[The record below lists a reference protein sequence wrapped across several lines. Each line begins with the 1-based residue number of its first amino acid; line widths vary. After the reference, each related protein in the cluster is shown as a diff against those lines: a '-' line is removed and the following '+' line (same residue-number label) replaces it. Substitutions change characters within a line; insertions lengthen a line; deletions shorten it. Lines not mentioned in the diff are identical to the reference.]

1 MKYFKII
8 FCLFT
13 ITVYSQ
19 SIETNEGIIQKI
31 NFELASKL
39 DSTFKVDNRGFFINA
54 DTARQ
59 NYNEFGKIF
68 SDPNGYLLNSI
79 IFIATSGFDKYV
91 FGVLKDSRIIWVSE
105 ILFST
110 FAVGYVGDIM
120 DLNDDNSVEII
131 FSLNSGA
138 KLEKQSIYIV
148 SYNGTSGAIISEQ
161 TSLGETSIHFELDS
175 YEILDMDNDGI
186 YEISFTEFNS
196 SNEGEIYF
204 LNWNGVY
211 YEKIKDEH
219 FDTSYFTIAN
229 KINEKVKCKVNYPNN
244 LLNYTYSIE
253 NMIDSRQNISSINLN
268 INDDSLEVPFHP
280 NLVHSYYSDIS
291 IINFAVFELSDEHID
306 SIQYWYQEFLN
317 DKNDKLL
324 FVLDEIDKAINGIEP
339 GASLNNISLK
349 SKYLPGIIPYYLQAP
364 KELKKN
370 PNDINLLGQLDIEDL
385 FINSKKGYTI
395 GPVIYNEDLG
405 LIERKIQLLNYC
417 ESSFDLGWIKN
428 QSTFDKYNDYL
439 VTAKNA
445 LEQNQIDLAKATLE
459 SIVQE
464 VDIDS
469 TSNLTSEAYALLKFN
484 TEYLLA
490 NLPEESDPALVVSL
504 INSSGDLLE
513 NGKLKY
519 YEGGWKDAVDIGD
532 GTFRVVTDKSTVSLR
547 MTYAF
552 GSQTVSNIEA
562 QSNTYSFQTVNT
574 EVRLIDSEGNLITED
589 AIVKYYSGGW
599 REFGTTTNGVANK
612 ELLPNSYSFRMNYA
626 FANKDKK
633 QDLNTD
639 PIVVFQTVNTSVRL
653 NDSQGNPIT
662 EEAIVKYYS
671 GGWRN
676 FGTIE
681 NGVASKELLPNNY
694 SFRMNYAF
702 ANKDKK
708 QDLNTDPVVVFQTV
722 NTSVLL
728 NDSQGNPIT
737 EEATVKYYSGG
748 WREFGTTVNGIANK
762 ELLPNNYSFRM
773 NYAFAKKDK
782 KQDLNADPI
791 VVFHTVNASVQLND
805 SQGNPIADEA
815 TVKYYSGGWRDFG
828 ATVSGV
834 ANKEL
839 LANNYSFRMNYAFAN
854 KDKKQDIS
862 ADPFVVFQT
871 VNASVQLNDSQGN
884 PITEEA
890 TVKYYSGGWREFG
903 AAING
908 VANKELLPNI
918 YSFRMTHKFIS
929 NDKKKDL
936 VSNNEVDF
944 STIPCV
950 IRALRSDNQLI
961 SGAMIKYYS
970 GGWRD
975 VGTTSNGEVAIE
987 LLPAN
992 LSFRGIYDGISKDV
1006 KQDTGTNNI
1015 VEIIFE

>member
-1 MKYFKII
+1 M
-8 FCLFT
+8 FT
-13 ITVYSQ
+13 NISLSNNNIWSKKMELVKSL
-19 SIETNEGIIQKI
+19 ILIVLLILVLNESTPAQKKDI
-31 NFELASKL
+31 RYREKSVREEVNQF
-39 DSTFKVDNRGFFINA
+39 
-54 DTARQ
+54 
-59 NYNEFGKIF
+59 
-68 SDPNGYLLNSI
+68 LLNNYTGTYKVAEVIDIDALKGSLI
-79 IFIATSGFDKYV
+79 YFYETIQNPYGLLTNTFVFITYIAKSDSAIDTNLL
-91 FGVLKDSRIIWVSE
+91 GVYKEGQIKILSE
-105 ILFST
+105 GELPGYERGSF
-110 FAVGYVGDIM
+110 FAIDDIT
-120 DLNDDNSVEII
+120 NDGKVEII
-131 FSLNSGA
+131 TKWLDHPLQMLYIHSWDGISGNA
-138 KLEKQSIYIV
+138 RL
-148 SYNGTSGAIISEQ
+148 ISEPVLDGNQ
-161 TSLGETSIHFELDS
+161 DHWIEAYYETFDLFDA
-175 YEILDMDNDGI
+175 DGDGI
-186 YEISFTEFNS
+186 QEIRSLESDDGSQTWS
-196 SNEGEIYF
+196 
-204 LNWNGVY
+204 WNG
-211 YEKIKDEH
+211 EKYGKW
-219 FDTSYFTIAN
+219 TNTPQVS
-229 KINEKVKCKVNYPNN
+229 
-244 LLNYTYSIE
+244 
-253 NMIDSRQNISSINLN
+253 
-268 INDDSLEVPFHP
+268 
-280 NLVHSYYSDIS
+280 
-291 IINFAVFELSDEHID
+291 VFELLSANNFIPYVYCEVSEDEENFRYKYIVEND
-306 SIQYWYQEFLN
+306 ELSRQRINRFWVVADVPKENLQKEIPANWKGSGYAYNLDGWSTRVLN
-317 DKNDKLL
+317 DGNLIWPGDKLSGFNFITSGLPAVAMFRMQAKNDLPWTR
-324 FVLDEIDKAINGIEP
+324 EMNTSE
-339 GASLNNISLK
+339 SLALSLRNRNENMVFGK
-349 SKYLPGIIPYYLQAP
+349 
-364 KELKKN
+364 
-370 PNDINLLGQLDIEDL
+370 
-385 FINSKKGYTI
+385 TI
-395 GPVIYNEDLG
+395 GPKALANPFVPLDFLDS
-405 LIERKIQLLNYC
+405 LIHYIDQ
-417 ESSFDLGWIKN
+417 SDTLGWIKN

-469 TSNLTSEAYALLKFN
+469 TSNLTSEAYALIKFN

-562 QSNTYSFQTVNT
+562 QSNIYSFQTVNT
-574 EVRLIDSEGNLITED
+574 EVRLIDSEGNLITDD
-589 AIVKYYSGGW
+589 ATVKYYSGGW

-722 NTSVLL
+722 NTSVRLL

-862 ADPFVVFQT
+862 ADPVVVFQT
-871 VNASVQLNDSQGN
+871 VNASVQLNDSQRN

-908 VANKELLPNI
+908 VANKELLPNN

-929 NDKKKDL
+929 NDKKQDL
-936 VSNNEVDF
+936 VSNNEVEF

-961 SGAMIKYYS
+961 SGALIKYYS